1 MGNKQSSEQIKVPF
15 GGVNDQQ
22 NPRPGYYYRNGN
34 NFFQYSTIRTE
45 LLPDENHFQKL
56 GCGYAK
62 TNKRVFYKGVV
73 VPGAVPLS
81 FQIVH
86 RNRLQTLSK
95 DPEKNRELIK
105 QNKTLGLDFS
115 GNKKRVY
122 LKTNIIHEEIA

>member
-1 MGNKQSSEQIKVPF
+1 
-15 GGVNDQQ
+15 
-22 NPRPGYYYRNGN
+22 
-34 NFFQYSTIRTE
+34 
-45 LLPDENHFQKL
+45 
-56 GCGYAK
+56 
-62 TNKRVFYKGVV
+62 VV

-122 LKTNIIHEEIA
+122 LKTNIVHEEIA